1 MAVEIPVVI
10 DILGGVDDAIK
21 NQLPKAI
28 KGMQVYLD
36 KNALKFGFR
45 TSENSPATTPI
56 KKILE
61 STTISA
67 KELRS
72 VLQDIDA
79 NLHKRGVSN
88 IAGINIEKANRDVRS
103 LVQIREA
110 VIAKTSALTS
120 AERLHNQELRKTAPA
135 ARAVAKEEQSVAD
148 GANKMANGLGRAA
161 SSASKTNA
169 IMRQLTSYAA
179 SFVSVWSAVS
189 FIKRI
194 RETTAE
200 FELQE
205 VALGGILQDTA
216 KAHSL
221 FQQIKAAAVE
231 SPFFVKDLVTY
242 TKQLS
247 AYRIET
253 DKLFDVTMQLADVS
267 AGLGVDMNRLIL
279 AYGQVRA
286 ASVLRGQELR
296 QFTEAGV
303 PLVELL
309 AEKFSELRGTMV
321 STADVFKLISERA
334 VPFRMVEEIFNDM
347 TSAGGMFYKMQEKQA
362 ETLAGRWNNLKDSIA
377 IALDEV
383 GRTEEMRDLFEAW
396 ISASK
401 TLVGLV
407 PRLIKPVRDLA
418 VAFALYRA
426 KNFLAKKA
434 NQAFVVSAKAVRR
447 DMLKQIIANE
457 NLNISAAR
465 LYATMGAGKK
475 VLFEL
480 KVAFQNLGRS
490 AKALLATMAANPL
503 GALITVGGAVL
514 SLFHLISHETKQE
527 VATTDEVIE
536 TTRRQKKDID
546 VLISSYNELSS
557 KENLNERQSQK
568 LKGVTEELA
577 KIFRDKGVAID
588 ENTGKLNL
596 NREALEKLGKEEK
609 DRQND
614 YLKDQKA
621 LEESYL
627 RSNERRLKWIRYFQD
642 HPEQYRLIED
652 VAKESLGPIERIGW
666 YNLSKYDWAQQF
678 SEADWEELKEVADW
692 IHGGDLLTA
701 AVQVQGWIRSS
712 EKAIKELDDEI
723 AGVTTNVESRL
734 NGWQRAVWI
743 LQESLSKS
751 GSSFTMFQEDQLT
764 NFSSMHDFLTQLAK
778 DWKKQG
784 EEIKTNENSIADMQ
798 KRLDAYK
805 PFGYLENIRETS
817 ALFNSIQTVT
827 SDNALI
833 AATQDFYNRIFA
845 LFGVDPKELLKR
857 AGSGTTYVQPA
868 YISAMNEQLKFMK
881 DFEKGYKDLEKYMG
895 KANALS
901 EEFANM
907 SARGL
912 ALGLGEEEQKRAAEG
927 LSDWYKDVLDKT
939 AEEMRKKTGLRGSV
953 QELLSYQITG
963 SSDRD
968 KMIRDF
974 QKLLQQIFDARTDFN
989 TKHFED
995 GIKRALKIAAD
1006 KISRSEEARNFYNDI
1021 LSLTGDVELAA
1032 QISFGLYG
1040 GSGEELEDRINNALA
1055 DILRET
1061 EIVKDT
1067 NLFGLLMGTFKS
1079 RDMVAFN
1086 KALDD
1091 LGDEY
1096 SEVVEQLRDLSSEY
1110 TKFYKTQ
1117 TTDLLKALEAAKT
1130 YGEERV
1136 KIERDTMRRE
1146 EQINELKDVSE
1157 EKKEQLRL
1165 RNRKK
1170 AAEEV
1175 AKAEYEVFKNSPMYV
1190 QMFSD
1195 LDGASTRMLENMRD
1209 RLISVRKYWK
1219 DLSAT
1224 ELKELQARLTEID
1237 NALANRNSF
1246 RAFSRALQERL
1257 DAISS
1262 GKGSRK
1268 ADEERARIAMAKA
1281 DEQVRLLD
1289 AMLAELDAL
1298 KKKHGTESDIVKSKE
1313 KEVDVQQQET
1323 DAAIEAANAA
1333 EKQALKWVDVVN
1345 AIDKAVEGITNY
1357 ADQINEIV
1365 DSTQKIFDVFAS
1377 QENSEIFGNYA
1388 QGLKDLTS
1396 GASNIAKGLTGI
1408 LTGTDVFGG
1417 SVKLLSGIADVVSGI
1432 WGTSSRE
1439 RIRQADKDIKEQ
1451 QRLIDNLKESYDRL
1465 GDAMAKSFGS
1475 DYIYN
1480 FQTQLKLLEAQVAA
1494 YRKQADAER
1503 GKGKKADADAVR
1515 EYEKS
1520 AREVEQQIKDMQ
1532 SGLSSFFT
1540 GTDVTSAAK
1549 DFASAWLDAYRSFS
1563 STTGAMKEKFQDLVQ
1578 EMVTN
1583 SLAAQMVQS
1592 ILGPWFE
1599 QIDNMAKSGG
1609 ILDANEISQIASET
1623 GGYVDVINAA
1633 LTNLMNDLAGA
1644 GLNMRENAGS
1654 LAGIKRELSGAT
1666 EETMSAVAVGLNTQN
1681 FYMSFVPTIGAD
1693 VAAIREALTGE
1704 SSVTRSSV
1712 NVSSSGF
1719 GDDVFRGQMS
1729 RIDENIMEIRA
1740 LLKSVI
1746 SPRGTTASTHSV
1758 SVKY

>member
-28 KGMQVYLD
+28 KDMQVYLD

-135 ARAVAKEEQSVAD
+135 ARVVAKEEQSVAD

-652 VAKESLGPIERIGW
+652 VAKDSLGPIERIGW

-778 DWKKQG
+778 DWEKQG

-857 AGSGTTYVQPA
+857 AGGNTAYTQPA

-881 DFEKGYKDLEKYMG
+881 DFEKGYRDLEKYMG

-912 ALGLGEEEQKRAAEG
+912 ALGIGEEDQKRAAEG
-927 LSDWYKDVLDKT
+927 LSDWYKDVLEKT
-939 AEEMRKKTGLRGSV
+939 AEEMRRKTGLRGSV
-953 QELLSYQITG
+953 QDLLSYQITG
-963 SSDRD
+963 SSNRD

-989 TKHFED
+989 TDKLKKNIEE
-995 GIKRALKIAAD
+995 ALKD
-1006 KISRSEEARNFYNDI
+1006 VNEKIKKSETARNFFNDI
-1021 LSLTGDVELAA
+1021 LEATGDEKIALDAAVSVYGTPGKDFQDRIQEEMGAELERLSKIKTDSGKSIIDDSLYQDLMAAINTYDMDRIRELFELLPTAA
-1032 QISFGLYG
+1032 QDAFKNVLD
-1040 GSGEELEDRINNALA
+1040 EE
-1055 DILRET
+1055 ET
-1061 EIVKDT
+1061 FNRNWIKNFYDT
-1067 NLFGLLMGTFKS
+1067 YSKTKTF
-1079 RDMVAFN
+1079 
-1086 KALDD
+1086 
-1091 LGDEY
+1091 
-1096 SEVVEQLRDLSSEY
+1096 Q
-1110 TKFYKTQ
+1110 
-1117 TTDLLKALEAAKT
+1117 
-1130 YGEERV
+1130 ERV
-1136 KIERDTMRRE
+1136 DTLESRRT
-1146 EQINELKDVSE
+1146 
-1157 EKKEQLRL
+1157 
-1165 RNRKK
+1165 RKLMEAQK
-1170 AAEEV
+1170 MGR
-1175 AKAEYEVFKNSPMYV
+1175 S
-1190 QMFSD
+1190 
-1195 LDGASTRMLENMRD
+1195 
-1209 RLISVRKYWK
+1209 
-1219 DLSAT
+1219 
-1224 ELKELQARLTEID
+1224 
-1237 NALANRNSF
+1237 
-1246 RAFSRALQERL
+1246 
-1257 DAISS
+1257 
-1262 GKGSRK
+1262 
-1268 ADEERARIAMAKA
+1268 
-1281 DEQVRLLD
+1281 
-1289 AMLAELDAL
+1289 
-1298 KKKHGTESDIVKSKE
+1298 ESDIKAINAYFDKQVAGVWLEDLKDKDAWTKTFEDLEGVSNETLNSIIALIDEYVEKYWSDLEPTQQKELIRARENAEAQKLERNAFKGVISAIEEIISATREKNALEDAGKE
-1313 KEVDVQQQET
+1313 KTEDHAK
-1323 DAAIEAANAA
+1323 AADRQAKALFKLKNA
-1333 EKQALKWVDVVN
+1333 L
-1345 AIDKAVEGITNY
+1345 
-1357 ADQINEIV
+1357 DQISSAYDNLASNAK
-1365 DSTQKIFDVFAS
+1365 DLMNVFAS
-1377 QENSEIFGNYA
+1377 DEDASYYGQQLDNLSKTLSGVA
-1388 QGLKDLTS
+1388 ATS
-1396 GASNIAKGLTGI
+1396 VGIGKI
-1408 LTGTDVFGG
+1408 LTGTATPQDY
-1417 SVKLLSGIADVVSGI
+1417 LNTISGIADTITGI
-1432 WGTSSRE
+1432 FGARNAR
-1439 RIRQADKDIKEQ
+1439 RIRQADEQ
-1451 QRLIDNLKESYDRL
+1451 LESLSRTLDGL
-1465 GDAMAKSFGS
+1465 QKSYE
-1475 DYIYN
+1475 D
-1480 FQTQLKLLEAQVAA
+1480 LEAAMSKTFGEDYLYNLQEEEKNLRAQREA
-1494 YRKQADAER
+1494 YLAQAQAER
-1503 GKGKKADADAVR
+1503 SKGKKADEDKIRDYEDA
-1515 EYEKS
+1515 
-1520 AREVEQQIKDMQ
+1520 AREASKQLDEMRGKAAE
-1532 SGLSSFFT
+1532 FFT
-1540 GTDVTSAAK
+1540 GTDVASAAT
-1549 DFASAWLDAYRSFS
+1549 DFANSWIEAYKEFG
-1563 STTGAMKEKFQDLVQ
+1563 STTDAMKEKFQDMIQ
-1578 EMVTN
+1578 SMIEK
-1583 SLAAQMVQS
+1583 SLAAKIMQS
-1592 ILGPWFE
+1592 ILQPLFDN
-1599 QIDNMAKSGG
+1599 IDEMARDGDLTAS
-1609 ILDANEISQIASET
+1609 EISNIAGQT
-1623 GGYVDVINAA
+1623 GHYIDLINAA
-1633 LTNLMNDLAGA
+1633 MNGLMTELGAAGYNLRQQAAGA
-1644 GLNMRENAGS
+1644 T
-1654 LAGIKRELSGAT
+1654 GIKRDIQGAT
-1666 EETMSAVAVGLNTQN
+1666 EESINALTAGINTQN